1 MQITIESK
9 KIKELSSSEMNLMNK
24 GRIINFGKDTI
35 KDWKKDYPLNSE
47 VIFAKNKNNIV
58 SFLVLRPIKINYL
71 KTNYNIYGICSVI
84 SFEKGRNY
92 GRILISATISF
103 LQEKKKSALG
113 FTNKTIFFDKAGLGT
128 EKEFIKRFVYVNP
141 KTKEK
146 IYDDDGDGIFYNNK
160 DNFIQKVLSTKSIVE
175 IPIFH
180 W

>member
-24 GRIINFGKDTI
+24 GRIINFGKDTF
-35 KDWKKDYPLNSE
+35 KDWKKNYPLNSE
-47 VIFAKNKNNIV
+47 VIFVKNKNNIV

-113 FTNKTIFFDKAGLGT
+113 FTNKTIFFNKAGLGT
-128 EKEFIKRFVYVNP
+128 KKNFIKRFVYINP

-175 IPIFH
+175 IPIIH